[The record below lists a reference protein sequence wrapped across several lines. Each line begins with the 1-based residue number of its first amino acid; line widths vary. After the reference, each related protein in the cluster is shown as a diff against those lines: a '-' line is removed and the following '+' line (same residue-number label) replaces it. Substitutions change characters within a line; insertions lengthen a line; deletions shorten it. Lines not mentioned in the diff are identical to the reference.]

1 MAHIAQLI
9 NDARSYRF
17 KPPMN
22 GLPINPIN
30 PIDPITLTDDTSDS
44 SKIPPPESE
53 TVGLILNAIR
63 NKAAEMARGQ
73 PPAAT
78 PDPAANQMIAGY
90 RLVRHLGRGGMA
102 QVYEAIHL
110 RLRRPVAL
118 KLLVLDDDR
127 RELAPRF
134 LREGRAMVQV
144 RHQNITSI
152 LEAGVADGVH
162 YLAME
167 LITGGDLAK
176 RIERDGVVP
185 VEEAIRLMIGCCE
198 GLTALHTAG
207 LVHRDIKPGNI
218 FITAA
223 GEPKIGDFGLARK
236 VSGADRMTVTGVSW
250 GTPSYMAPEQIV
262 GTADVDARA
271 DLYALGATL
280 YTMVTGR
287 EAFSGNTAYLTTF
300 KAMTEPFPDPRLL
313 NPAVPLSV
321 VTIIRMA
328 TQRERE
334 HRYPSARAM
343 REDLQRAQGEQMLL
357 HASTVGLAPPTV
369 SHDPGPGANAAHRPR
384 VVLTQQSSVGGWRL
398 LLFAGVAV
406 AGIAWWSTGATPSSA
421 AEFPAWATSGGVDR
435 AGRWVDLTVG
445 SAMTRL
451 RYCPAGSFTMG
462 SPEAEAGRSASETQ
476 HRVTLSNGFWMQET
490 ECDQAFYVEVM
501 GENPSRHR
509 GATLPVEQTT
519 WDDAQKFCTVL
530 TARGVPARL
539 PSEAEWEYACRA
551 GSKDAFAEAAP
562 STMGWMANGRLLA
575 VWSEVGGGE
584 LAAQRYTDDH
594 QDDLTL
600 RAHPVGRRQANRAGF
615 FDLHGNVFEWCVDR
629 WDGRAAYGRSD
640 VVNPLSPTGEFA
652 VARGGSWFHPPAN
665 ARSAARSAIPTDNR
679 RDDVGFRFIITEAL
693 PKNVP

>member
-1 MAHIAQLI
+1 M
-9 NDARSYRF
+9 
-17 KPPMN
+17 
-22 GLPINPIN
+22 
-30 PIDPITLTDDTSDS
+30 
-44 SKIPPPESE
+44 
-53 TVGLILNAIR
+53 GLILNALR
-63 NKAAEMARGQ
+63 SKAVQVARGQ
-73 PPAAT
+73 PAPLT
-78 PDPAANQMIAGY
+78 PDLSANQMIAGY

-118 KLLVLDDDR
+118 KLLLLDDER

-218 FITAA
+218 FITAG

-236 VSGADRMTVTGVSW
+236 ASGADRMTVTGASW

-262 GTADVDARA
+262 GAADVDARA

-287 EAFSGNTAYLTTF
+287 EPFSEETAYLTTF

-313 NPAVPLSV
+313 NPAVPISV

-328 TQRERE
+328 TQRERDR
-334 HRYPSARAM
+334 RYASARAM

-357 HASTVGLAPPTV
+357 HASTVGTPPPTV
-369 SHDPGPGANAAHRPR
+369 GQVPLSPANPANAARATIRPP
-384 VVLTQQSSVGGWRL
+384 VLSTQPAAVGSWRL
-398 LLFAGVAV
+398 MLFAGVAV
-406 AGIAWWSTGATPSSA
+406 AGIVWWSTGTSPAKK
-421 AEFPAWATSGGVDR
+421 AEFPAWATSGDVDS

-445 SAMTRL
+445 TAVTRL
-451 RYCPAGSFTMG
+451 RYCSAGSFMMG
-462 SPEAEAGRSASETQ
+462 SPEAEVGRAASETQ
-476 HRVTLSNGFWMQET
+476 HRVTLSHGFWMQET
-490 ECDQAFYVEVM
+490 ECDQALYVEVM

-509 GATLPVEQTT
+509 GASLPVEQIT
-519 WDDAQKFCTVL
+519 WDDAQKFCSVL
-530 TARGVPARL
+530 SARGVPARL
-539 PSEAEWEYACRA
+539 PTEAEWEFACGA
-551 GSKDAFAEAAP
+551 GSDEAFAGATPNAL
-562 STMGWMANGRLLA
+562 GWMADGHLLK
-575 VWSEVGGGE
+575 VWNDVGGGE
-584 LAAQRYTDDH
+584 LAAAHYVADH

-600 RAHPVGRRQANRAGF
+600 RAHPVGRRQASRTGF
-615 FDLHGNVFEWCVDR
+615 FDLHGNVLEWCVDR
-629 WDGRAAYGRSD
+629 WDGQSAYGRSEQ
-640 VVNPLSPTGEFA
+640 VNPRSLIGEFA
-652 VARGGSWFHPPAN
+652 VVRGGSWFHPPA
-665 ARSAARSAIPTDNR
+665 AARRAARNSLATDSR
-679 RDDVGFRFIITEAL
+679 RDYVGFRFIITESL
-693 PKNVP
+693 VKTSPD

>member
-1 MAHIAQLI
+1 MS
-9 NDARSYRF
+9 R
-17 KPPMN
+17 
-22 GLPINPIN
+22 LPITPIHPLN
-30 PIDPITLTDDTSDS
+30 PITLTDDTCDS
-44 SKIPPPESE
+44 AKMPPPKSE

-63 NKAAEMARGQ
+63 NKAAEIARGQ
-73 PPAAT
+73 PAAAAT
-78 PDPAANQMIAGY
+78 DPATNQMIAGY
-90 RLVRHLGRGGMA
+90 RLVRRLGRGGMA
-102 QVYEAIHL
+102 QVYEANHL

-152 LEAGVADGVH
+152 LEAGAADGVH

-176 RIERDGVVP
+176 RIDRDGVIP
-185 VEEAIRLMIGCCE
+185 VEEALRLMIGCCE

-271 DLYALGATL
+271 DIYALGATL

-313 NPAVPLSV
+313 NPAVPISI

-357 HASTVGLAPPTV
+357 HASTVGIAPPTV
-369 SHDPGPGANAAHRPR
+369 GQLPLSAAHAAHAARATIRPR
-384 VVLTQQSSVGGWRL
+384 VLSTKSAVGGWRL
-398 LLFAGVAV
+398 LLFGGVAV
-406 AGIAWWSTGATPSSA
+406 AGIAWWSSDTSPAKEVT
-421 AEFPAWATSGGVDR
+421 FPAWASSGGVDS
-435 AGRWVDLTVG
+435 AGRWVDFTVG
-445 SAMTRL
+445 TAVTRL

-462 SPEAEAGRSASETQ
+462 SPEAEAGRSANETQ
-476 HRVTLSNGFWMQET
+476 HHVTLSHGFWMQET
-490 ECDQAFYVEVM
+490 ECDQALYVEMM

-509 GATLPVEQTT
+509 GASLPVEQIT
-519 WDDAQKFCTVL
+519 WDDAQKFCAAL

-539 PSEAEWEYACRA
+539 PTEAEWEYACRA
-551 GSKDAFAEAAP
+551 CSKDSFAETTP
-562 STMGWMANGRLLA
+562 TVMGWMASGQLLNA
-575 VWSEVGGGE
+575 WSEVGGGE
-584 LAAQRYTDDH
+584 LAAQHYGDDH
-594 QDDLTL
+594 PDDLTL
-600 RAHPVGRRQANRAGF
+600 RAHPVGRRQANRVGF
-615 FDLHGNVFEWCVDR
+615 FDLHGNVFEWCADR
-629 WDGRAAYGRSD
+629 WDGSAAYSRSD
-640 VVNPLSPTGEFA
+640 VVNPWSSTGEFA
-652 VARGGSWFHPPAN
+652 VVRGGSWFHPPVQ
-665 ARSAARSAIPTDNR
+665 ARSAARSAMPSDSR
-679 RDDVGFRFIITEAL
+679 HDYVGFRFIITEAL
-693 PKNVP
+693 HKNLP